1 MLSAPIAGL
10 IDILKF
16 MRNDSLTA
24 SPAQRKTLLDVAHR
38 LELVCDRFFEKN
50 QHMRIFHAF

>member
-1 MLSAPIAGL
+1 MLYAPIAGI

-16 MRNDSLTA
+16 MRNDALTA

-38 LELVCDRFFEKN
+38 LELVCLCAHPFQFF
-50 QHMRIFHAF
+50 FFS